1 MDTLGFQSSSFRNE
15 ENCLAQTLENIR
27 PLADEIVV
35 TDTGSTDNTVAIAE
49 SLADKVLFHEW
60 QDSFSEA
67 RNWSLQHSTTNWICS
82 IDADE
87 WIENP
92 ETIDVTQWNGAQT
105 LLCPIH
111 SDMPNG
117 QIARHF
123 LPKIFRNHTAHFEGI
138 VHNQLIYSEPALA
151 TDITFRHSGYNESPE
166 IMKKKQA
173 RDDRVT
179 RKATLR

>member
-1 MDTLGFQSSSFRNE
+1 MTIPMDTLGFNLIVKNE

-35 TDTGSTDNTVAIAE
+35 TDTGSTDNTVSIAE

-117 QIARHF
+117 QIA
-123 LPKIFRNHTAHFEGI
+123 GI
-138 VHNQLIYSEPALA
+138 SSPRYSETTPPTLKALSITNSFIANPRWQPTSLSVIPA
-151 TDITFRHSGYNESPE
+151 ITNR
-166 IMKKKQA
+166 
-173 RDDRVT
+173 
-179 RKATLR
+179 LRL